1 MAKFLDK
8 KEQVYD
14 LKLSSYGHHLLS
26 VGKFKPSYY
35 AFFDDNVIYDD
46 RWADVTGSTIE
57 TKEVQHLQSQVL
69 FEDIEEA
76 QERFKGEIYD
86 QFSKES
92 STIQRN
98 PRVDIY
104 RFDTM
109 IGDAYLDGENN
120 KAPAWK
126 VVALQSMITSSSTRD
141 LTNNTFIPQINI
153 TASYKK
159 AIVEYGSI
167 IDPQSPRHLNAR
179 TGQFIDGKMIELQ
192 SDDPLYYVEEL
203 NTLLLTENF
212 EVEVFAVGEGTGSLS
227 AANLE
232 KKFFRKTI
240 PQIQDGFLVSDQEKI
255 VPISTLTTASVE
267 YYFDVLADSQVNQKL
282 ACKGALEFN
291 KESYY
296 VDIDFD
302 CESPEAEN
310 TYYDIYGSVTE
321 PEICLD

>member
-1 MAKFLDK
+1 MSKFLNK

-26 VGKFKPSYY
+26 IGKFKPSYY
-35 AFFDDNVIYDD
+35 AFFDDNVIYNEQY
-46 RWADVTGSTIE
+46 ASVTGSTIKI
-57 TKEVQHLQSQVL
+57 KEAPVLQSQVL

-76 QERFKGEIYD
+76 QERFSGEIYD
-86 QFSKES
+86 QFSEI
-92 STIQRN
+92 STTVERN

-104 RFDTM
+104 RYDSM
-109 IGDAYLDGENN
+109 IGDAYLDGDKN

-126 VVALQSMITSSSTRD
+126 VVALQSMIDSSTTRD
-141 LTNNTFIPQINI
+141 FTNNTFIPQINI

-159 AIVEYGSI
+159 AIVEYAAVV
-167 IDPQSPRHLNAR
+167 DPDSVRYLNSR
-179 TGQFIDGKMIELQ
+179 TAKFIDGNVIELQ
-192 SDDPLYYVEEL
+192 SDDPLCYIEEI

-212 EVEVFAVGEGTGSLS
+212 DIEIFAVNDGEASLT
-227 AANLE
+227 AAKLE
-232 KKFFRKTI
+232 KKFFRKVI
-240 PQIQDGFLVSDQEKI
+240 PQIRDGLLLSDREEV
-255 VPISTLTTASVE
+255 VPATELTTGSVE
-267 YYFDVLADSQVNQKL
+267 YYFDVLTDTQVNQQL

-302 CESPEAEN
+302 CEKDKVEH
-310 TYYDIYGSVTE
+310 TYYDIYGAATE